1 MLKDRLM
8 NEFNIKNVSIKK
20 ISKEKYRVYKGPFK
34 DLGSLKN
41 AYNDM
46 NNLEFE
52 NIEIIKL

>member
-1 MLKDRLM
+1 MM